1 MYVSVSQ
8 NSATR
13 FDELVRPYFDS
24 ERTLNAQIASP
35 HEFFRSYC
43 ETRFDFRTM
52 SQRRGKRRSL
62 RFGKQVESLIVLLSH
77 NRRAALF
84 RWK

>member
-1 MYVSVSQ
+1 MCSVSQ
-8 NSATR
+8 NSAAR
-13 FDELVRPYFDS
+13 SDKLIRPYLGL
-24 ERTLNAQIASP
+24 RNVLNAQIAP
-35 HEFFRSYC
+35 PREFFRSYC
-43 ETRFDFRTM
+43 ETRFDFGAM

-84 RWK
+84 R